1 MKEKGI
7 MIPSS
12 PSKGLSASGSLD
24 LSSLSPQKAGIVPE
38 TAAGYLS
45 SPSKDFEVSPNPRS
59 RSSFSSVSLTLLLQ
73 LSCIN
78 LMPTTALQTNEGESF
93 YAHNAAAL
101 RSSSLVN
108 RDSSKRVVRSS
119 SVPRALPSSSSANL
133 SVREDDSSSK
143 MIQRRESL
151 LSPPRKEKI
160 PTFRAKA
167 SPNPVPSPSAKLNTA
182 GVPMQ
187 KPGEDSSMT
196 EKLKE
201 KLEEAENLIQILL
214 KEKED
219 LIKDR
224 NAMVKQYQ
232 ERILHLETE
241 LTACKEHPTKILV
254 VDSDPVSF

>member
-1 MKEKGI
+1 
-7 MIPSS
+7 
-12 PSKGLSASGSLD
+12 
-24 LSSLSPQKAGIVPE
+24 
-38 TAAGYLS
+38 
-45 SPSKDFEVSPNPRS
+45 
-59 RSSFSSVSLTLLLQ
+59 
-73 LSCIN
+73 
-78 LMPTTALQTNEGESF
+78 MPTIALQTNEGESF

-119 SVPRALPSSSSANL
+119 SVPRSLPSSSFSNL
-133 SVREDDSSSK
+133 SVKDDSSSK
-143 MIQRRESL
+143 MVQRRESL

-167 SPNPVPSPSAKLNTA
+167 SPNPIPSPSAKPNTA
-182 GVPMQ
+182 GVTTQ
-187 KPGEDSSMT
+187 KPGEDFSMT

-224 NAMVKQYQ
+224 NTMAKQYQ

-241 LTACKEHPTKILV
+241 LTAYKEHPTKTLV